1 MHQCS
6 ISYKIPSLQTKTRAS
21 MNYVTWNIEDDG
33 PAPPAADQ
41 TRVLM
46 NEADIENND
55 NGVEEIDDIE
65 SDESDYRMSSRT
77 NTCPKCHKYIPPRA
91 YHCTIC
97 QQCICKR
104 DHHSIW
110 LDCCIGESN
119 HRLFLLSCGLGTFS
133 LLFGANLSLTSI
145 CHPFFVL
152 RLFSINILMP
162 DDCSEVYDQY
172 E

>member
-1 MHQCS
+1 
-6 ISYKIPSLQTKTRAS
+6 
-21 MNYVTWNIEDDG
+21 MNYVAWNIDDDELTKSG
-33 PAPPAADQ
+33 ADQ
-41 TRVLM
+41 TRLLM
-46 NEADIENND
+46 DDNDIDND
-55 NGVEEIDDIE
+55 VDDNDDNDDVE
-65 SDESDYRMSSRT
+65 SDSSDYRMTSRK
-77 NTCPKCHKYIPPRA
+77 NTCSKCHKYIPPRA

-145 CHPFFVL
+145 CHPFFVF